1 MITPA
6 SAPPAAPD
14 KFITKSLAPCDEA
27 LNAESTLSD
36 KSAEPCDKS
45 ARPSE
50 P

>member
-6 SAPPAAPD
+6 NAPPAAPD
-14 KFITKSLAPCDEA
+14 RFITKSLAPCDEA

-36 KSAEPCDKS
+36 KSAEPAIRS
-45 ARPSE
+45 ARPPE